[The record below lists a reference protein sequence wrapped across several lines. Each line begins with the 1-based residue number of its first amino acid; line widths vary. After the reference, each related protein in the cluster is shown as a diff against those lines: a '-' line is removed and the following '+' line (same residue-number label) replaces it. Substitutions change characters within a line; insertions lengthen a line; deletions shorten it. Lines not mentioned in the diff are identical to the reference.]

1 VAQDSFRVGIVGGG
15 IAGLTLAQGLKKA
28 GIAVS
33 VFERDRTR
41 SDRLQGY
48 RVHISPAGSRALHDC
63 LPPAL
68 FDAFVATCG
77 RSGGA
82 FTFFDDQ
89 LRELLRIDSPPG
101 SDPASSHHSVSR
113 ITLRQVLLSGLDDV
127 VQFDKIF
134 RHYEADG
141 DGVVAYFTDGTSARC
156 DVLVGADGG
165 NSRVRRQLLPHA
177 ARRDTGVRGIAGKVV
192 LTAAT
197 RARIAPAL
205 LRGAALMMA
214 PQRISFFLAPQEFGA
229 ARAPL
234 EGGIADGVAQGV
246 GGNDASRAHGVLF
259 DNTQDYIMWAMG
271 GRPETLGFT
280 RPAETLGG
288 DELQRLALG
297 AAADWARAYRDLIRL
312 ADPATVSLLKI
323 HTSDPVAPWP
333 SARITVMGDAIHA
346 MTPYKGIGANV
357 ALRDA
362 GLLYRQLIAAQRGE
376 LPLLQAIGAYE
387 AAMRDYGFA
396 AVRDSLHAMEQAVG
410 PRGWGFA
417 IAKAGMRALNALPP
431 VKRFVFRRLADA

>member
-1 VAQDSFRVGIVGGG
+1 MAQDSFRVGIVGGG

-101 SDPASSHHSVSR
+101 ADPASSHHSVSR

-127 VQFDKIF
+127 VQFDKTF
-134 RHYEADG
+134 RHYDADG
-141 DGVVAYFTDGTSARC
+141 DGVVAHFTDGTFARC
-156 DVLVGADGG
+156 DVLVAADGG
-165 NSRVRRQLLPHA
+165 NSRVRRQFLPQA
-177 ARRDTGVRGIAGKVV
+177 ARRDTGVRAIAGKVA

-229 ARAPL
+229 CRAPL
-234 EGGIADGVAQGV
+234 ADGNAAGV

-259 DNTQDYIMWAMG
+259 DNTQDYVMWAMG
-271 GRPETLGFT
+271 GRPETLGLG
-280 RPAETLGG
+280 RAPDTLDG

-297 AAADWARAYRDLIRL
+297 AAADWARACRDLIRL

-362 GLLYRQLIAAQRGE
+362 GLLCRQLVAAQRGE

-431 VKRFVFRRLADA
+431 VKRFVFRRMADA